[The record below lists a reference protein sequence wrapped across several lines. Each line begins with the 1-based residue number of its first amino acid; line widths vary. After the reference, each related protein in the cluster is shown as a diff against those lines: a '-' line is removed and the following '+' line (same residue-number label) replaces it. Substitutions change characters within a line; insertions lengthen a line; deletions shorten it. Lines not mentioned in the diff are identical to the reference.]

1 MVTLAGDVPNY
12 LLLMGTR
19 KLRLNHMRIELHPRS
34 RHHPG
39 TETPYDS
46 LQGFLRHQ
54 HRFRLLRGGSRL
66 LLWICNTFWPTRSG
80 SGNAQAAQEPLRARL
95 LLHILQSSPQARLHP

>member
-1 MVTLAGDVPNY
+1 MLLPLVSWSQLCWRFCSDWSEAPLVVTLAGDVPNY

-19 KLRLNHMRIELHPRS
+19 KLRLNRMRIELHLRS

-46 LQGFLRHQ
+46 SQGFLRHQ
-54 HRFRLLRGGSRL
+54 QRFRLLRGGSRL
-66 LLWICNTFWPTRSG
+66 PWLL
-80 SGNAQAAQEPLRARL
+80 PLCRIVNVPRL
-95 LLHILQSSPQARLHP
+95 